1 VRTVI
6 FWLLSKL
13 EPRVNIINDSP
24 RASFAEMRFLP
35 RLVLVTCLLVAMSA
49 RGQGADRLTFD
60 VISIKPSPADAFD
73 TRLVPMPG
81 GQTYQARNMSVK
93 YMFSF
98 LFRVPMQ
105 RLTGG
110 PAWLNDTRWDIDAK
124 ATHSYGLDD
133 LHRMFQNL
141 LLDEFNLT
149 FHKENKEGSV
159 YALLI
164 DKSGLKMKADTSA
177 EELTSPITHRL
188 SDGSTIGKRVPINY
202 LCWWLMSS
210 VDRDAIPVIDETGLQ
225 GFYDFT
231 LKYLPELP
239 PGYDMSKLPPGMA
252 DLPSIFTALREQ
264 LGLKLEAKKGPVE
277 IYVFD
282 AARKPSSI

>member
-1 VRTVI
+1 MI

-13 EPRVNIINDSP
+13 GKCVNIINHSP
-24 RASFAEMRFLP
+24 CSSLDEMRLP
-35 RLVLVTCLLVAMSA
+35 PQLVLVTCLLVAMPA
-49 RGQGADRLTFD
+49 RGQGTDRLTFD
-60 VISIKPSPADAFD
+60 VVSIKPSPANASD

-93 YMFSF
+93 QMFSF
-98 LFRVPMQ
+98 LFRVPLQ

-110 PAWLNDTRWDIDAK
+110 PAWLNDARWDIDAK

-141 LLDEFNLT
+141 LRDEFNLT

-177 EELTSPITHRL
+177 EELASPITHRL
-188 SDGSTIGKRVPINY
+188 SDGANIGKRVPINY
-202 LCWWLMSS
+202 LCWWLTSS
-210 VDRDAIPVIDETGLQ
+210 VDRDARPVIDETGLQ

-239 PGYDMSKLPPGMA
+239 PGYDTSKLPPGMA
-252 DLPSIFTALREQ
+252 DQPSIFTALREQ

-277 IYVFD
+277 VYVFD
-282 AARKPSSI
+282 DAKKPSST